1 INNKLI
7 FLFFLSYSCLGI
19 AFALIFI
26 VLFGEANK
34 SYIEKINK
42 KYNINLEA
50 IQSIGFGVC
59 NNSDYK
65 SQTCKNYLRY
75 FENSLERSIAQIKKE
90 EIEKISHGKSKK

>member
-1 INNKLI
+1 
-7 FLFFLSYSCLGI
+7 
-19 AFALIFI
+19 
-26 VLFGEANK
+26 
-34 SYIEKINK
+34 
-42 KYNINLEA
+42 NLEA